1 MKIILDG
8 IVESLNTRVDGS
20 VKIVFSTQELDSG
33 KGGELFQ
40 LRGKYCKA
48 LLSDNNISKLEEEIV
63 DKTEMA
69 QTGKQKTAS
78 QRLRSVL
85 YVKWQQSQSV
95 IKFEDYYKTEMEM
108 IIENIK
114 SILI

>member
-8 IVESLNTRVDGS
+8 VIETLQTRQDGS
-20 VKIVFSTQELDSG
+20 VSIKYSTQELDSS

-48 LLSDNNISKLEEEIV
+48 LFSDTNITDLEAEMV
-63 DKTEMA
+63 DSTKMAATKKNKTP
-69 QTGKQKTAS
+69 S

-85 YVKWQQSQSV
+85 FRCFEQSGESDFDV
-95 IKFEDYYKTEMEM
+95 FYLNEMNK
-108 IIENIK
+108 IIETYK
-114 SILI
+114 LGLD